1 MSDVSLETRSR
12 RRQFRYD
19 PAKIRGEE
27 VFGEARR
34 HSGLVRWL
42 KIVLPALAGAAVLA
56 FVLAIKMIT
65 SDINELFTIAG
76 VAVDTKSLVM
86 EKPHLSGFKGT
97 EHSYEVHAERAVQ
110 DLSNPK
116 IVRLEEIAAE
126 FGLSSDVKVTLGATA
141 GVFDGDRET
150 LVLSDGITVSST
162 NGYAAKLEAV
172 TVDFDKGT
180 LTSDK
185 PVEIR
190 ATSLDPLPNEEGEK
204 PVEES
209 KPVGELDLPG
219 GAESRAQ
226 HSNQSDRRMR
236 IRFSGGVSLT
246 YEPSSPSEGTAAAG
260 SVPETE

>member
-1 MSDVSLETRSR
+1 MSDVSLESRPR

-65 SDINELFTIAG
+65 SDISELFTIAG
-76 VAVDTKSLVM
+76 IAVDTKSLVM

-126 FGLSSDVKVTLGATA
+126 FGLSSDIKVTLGATA

-162 NGYAAKLEAV
+162 NGYAARLEAV

-190 ATSLDPLPNEEGEK
+190 ATSLDPLPQDRGDK
-204 PVEES
+204 PVEE
-209 KPVGELDLPG
+209 LNQQNLPG
-219 GAESRAQ
+219 GAEIRAQ
-226 HSNQSDRRMR
+226 PSSQPDRRMR
-236 IRFSGGVSLT
+236 VRFSGGVSLT
-246 YEPSSPSEGTAAAG
+246 YEPSAPSEGTAAAG